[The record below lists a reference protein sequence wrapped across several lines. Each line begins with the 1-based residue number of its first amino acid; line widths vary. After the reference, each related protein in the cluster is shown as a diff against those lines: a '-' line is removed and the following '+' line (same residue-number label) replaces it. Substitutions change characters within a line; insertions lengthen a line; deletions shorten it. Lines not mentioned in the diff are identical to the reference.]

1 MAPRKKQPV
10 TIYDIAERAK
20 VSPATVSR
28 VLHGSLHV
36 SSGKRD
42 AVLAAA
48 AALSY
53 RPNPMAQDLASGRSQ
68 TLGLLL
74 PDMSSF
80 WGRLVR
86 GVETGVREHGLH
98 LLMATADASDGDRR
112 ALDLLISHHV
122 DGLVIAGGALL
133 DADIVAV
140 AAETPLVAVNR
151 SLIGREDCR
160 VHVGNF
166 DGAVRA
172 MRHLIELGH
181 TRIAHIAGPLSHP
194 DAADRRDGYLSALAE
209 ASLPLDPTLMIE
221 GDFMWRGGLVAMET
235 LLSAG
240 REFTAVFASTDQ
252 MALGAM
258 LALHHRGQH
267 VPADVS
273 VVGFDDEAFSAYCCP
288 ALTTVSQPLFE
299 MGQTA
304 VRSIV
309 ARINGQ
315 ELALPSFSAPLCVRE
330 STGPAPGRRHA
341 SGRP

>member
-1 MAPRKKQPV
+1 MRKKQLV

-36 SSGKRD
+36 SSSKRD
-42 AVLAAA
+42 SVLAAA
-48 AALSY
+48 GALNY

-68 TLGLLL
+68 TIGLLL

-112 ALDLLISHHV
+112 ALDLLIAHHV
-122 DGLVIAGGALL
+122 DGLVIAGGALP
-133 DADIVAV
+133 DPDIVAV
-140 AAETPLVAVNR
+140 AAETPVVAVNR
-151 SLIGREDCR
+151 SLIGHEDGR

-166 DGAVRA
+166 DGAERA

-194 DAADRRDGYLSALAE
+194 DAADRRDGYLSALTQAG
-209 ASLPLDPTLMIE
+209 LPLDPALLIE
-221 GDFMWRGGLVAMET
+221 SDFMWRGGLVAMET

-258 LALHHRGQH
+258 LALHHRGLE

-273 VVGFDDEAFSAYCCP
+273 VVGFDDETFSAYCCP
-288 ALTTVSQPLFE
+288 PLTTVSQPLFE
-299 MGQTA
+299 MGQIA

-330 STGPAPGRRHA
+330 STGPAPGP
-341 SGRP
+341 RPATTA